1 MKITKVDAFDL
12 HVPLG
17 RAIADSFNVTD
28 HVGLAGVRL
37 FTDDGIAGTGFTT
50 TLASGDDLIREA
62 IDRYYA
68 PVVMGQDPFQVKKI
82 WHDLYWSKLHW
93 VGRQGITTMAMAAVD
108 IALWDVMAKALGKPL
123 WRVLGG
129 AKDKKIKTYNTD
141 GGWLNKSVDD
151 ILEHMK
157 RILDQGWTSV
167 KMKVGKP
174 DPREDYDRVRRVR
187 KAIGDNIDLM
197 LDVNQTWD
205 LNTAMVWG
213 KRLEEFD
220 ICWLEE
226 PLHPE
231 DIRSHRI
238 LARELNTP
246 IALGEHIYNCQAF
259 RDYLQEEAVEIIQ
272 VDVTRV
278 GGVTEWMQIAALAG
292 CFNVPVIPHTADA
305 GLVHQHLVAAT
316 MNSPMLE
323 HVPFGQDV
331 FQEPVAIREGYLYL
345 PETPGASTDFIP
357 AMFEKYRVT

>member
-12 HVPLG
+12 RVPLG

-37 FTDDGIAGTGFTT
+37 FTDEGIVGTGFTT

-68 PVVMGQDPFQVKKI
+68 PVVLGQDPFQVKKI

-108 IALWDVMAKALGKPL
+108 IALWDAMAKALGKPL

-157 RILDQGWTSV
+157 RILDQGWTGV

-187 KAIGDNIDLM
+187 KVIGDRVDLM

-220 ICWLEE
+220 IGWLEE
-226 PLHPE
+226 PLSPE
-231 DIRSHRI
+231 DVRSHRI

-246 IALGEHIYNCQAF
+246 IALGEHIYTCQAF
-259 RDYLQEEAVEIIQ
+259 RDYLQEEAIEVVQ

-278 GGVTEWMQIAALAG
+278 AGVTEWMQIAALAA
-292 CFNVPVIPHTADA
+292 CFNAPVIPHTADA

-316 MNSPMLE
+316 PNAPMQE
-323 HVPFGQDV
+323 HVPFGKDV
-331 FQEPVAIREGYLYL
+331 FQEPVDIREGYLYL

-357 AMFEKYRVT
+357 AMFEKYRVA